1 MLQWIHRSPQHW
13 HEFIN
18 HEVCV
23 TNRDQQRFEGRVFTV
38 DPVSASVVLVSVQ
51 ENECPSVRVILGHAV
66 TDVQILRRGTEE
78 TERQMKSVF
87 LPDRAQDLSAEE
99 LKSRRESVRLWLEK
113 NRVPVTEDGELLC
126 VANALTI
133 SAPYRPGDC
142 SSTSEIILSRIQS
155 LVEKLPS
162 PKENIPGHQAQL
174 SRSNITS
181 VLQTQ

>member
-1 MLQWIHRSPQHW
+1 MLQWRDRSPQHW
-13 HEFIN
+13 HELVN

-51 ENECPSVRVILGHAV
+51 ESERPSVRVILGHAV

-78 TERQMKSVF
+78 T
-87 LPDRAQDLSAEE
+87 DAEE
-99 LKSRRESVRLWLEK
+99 LKSRRESVRLWLEQ
-113 NRVPVTEDGELLC
+113 NRVPVTEDGEVLR

-142 SSTSEIILSRIQS
+142 SSANEIILSRVQS
-155 LVEKLPS
+155 LVE
-162 PKENIPGHQAQL
+162 
-174 SRSNITS
+174 SRPC
-181 VLQTQ
+181 